1 MEKDKKRF
9 TGWMSALTNLAAM
22 LLISIVLMLLL
33 FRWMNHFT
41 RHGEYITVPDVAC
54 MTEDE
59 AAEIIMSSGLRYKIS
74 DFKYDSKLSEG
85 QIIEQRPKAG
95 SNVKA
100 ERIIHLT
107 VNSGK
112 IPGKAL
118 PDVADNSSLR
128 AAESKLLGAGFKLT
142 EPEFIPGDADWV
154 YEVRLGDRVLL
165 PGEEVPEGS
174 TLTIVVGDGT
184 DALEADSLMTEG
196 LDSDF
201 FL

>member
-1 MEKDKKRF
+1 MD
-9 TGWMSALTNLAAM
+9 
-22 LLISIVLMLLL
+22 
-33 FRWMNHFT
+33 HFT
-41 RHGEYITVPDVAC
+41 RHGEYITVPDVAG

-59 AAEIIMSSGLRYKIS
+59 AAEIIMSSGLRYEIS
-74 DFKYDSKLSEG
+74 DFKYDSNLSEG

-107 VNSGK
+107 ANSGK
-112 IPGKAL
+112 VPKKAL

-154 YEVRLGDRVLL
+154 YEVRLGGKVLL

-184 DALEADSLMTEG
+184 DALEADSLITEG